1 MNLYIMGYYIM
12 KATISTQTKYEIVKS
27 VVVGNNS
34 IAAVAT
40 QFNVSPTTVRRYKA
54 ALEQQVLDD
63 VAKANE
69 LAAKQAQNDQAKPQ
83 SHRVSGYDIP
93 LTKRGG
99 RARNGRSAMFY
110 SAIGKFGIDAPSDKL
125 YNEVNRLSV
134 ESNLSILNKAT
145 FSAMLSEYK
154 AIIRKQQATATAA

>member
-1 MNLYIMGYYIM
+1 MEYYIM
-12 KATISTQTKYEIVKS
+12 KSTISAQVKYDIVKS
-27 VVVGNNS
+27 VVIGKES
-34 IAAVAT
+34 ISAVAA

-63 VAKANE
+63 AVKAAD
-69 LAAKQAQNDQAKPQ
+69 AAKHDAKQEQAKPT

-134 ESNLSILNKAT
+134 EANLSILNKAT

>member
-1 MNLYIMGYYIM
+1 M
-12 KATISTQTKYEIVKS
+12 KSTISDQVKYDIVKS
-27 VVVGNNS
+27 VVIGKES
-34 IAAVAT
+34 ISAVAA

-63 VAKANE
+63 AVKAAE
-69 LAAKQAQNDQAKPQ
+69 AAKQEQAKPT

-134 ESNLSILNKAT
+134 EANLSILNKAT

>member
-1 MNLYIMGYYIM
+1 M
-12 KATISTQTKYEIVKS
+12 KSTISAQVKYDIVKS
-27 VVVGNNS
+27 VVIGKES
-34 IAAVAT
+34 ISAVAA

-63 VAKANE
+63 AVKAAE
-69 LAAKQAQNDQAKPQ
+69 AAKQEQAKPT

-134 ESNLSILNKAT
+134 EANLSILNKAT

>member
-1 MNLYIMGYYIM
+1 M
-12 KATISTQTKYEIVKS
+12 KSTISAQVKYDIVKS
-27 VVVGNNS
+27 VVIGKES
-34 IAAVAT
+34 ISDVAA

-63 VAKANE
+63 AVKAAD
-69 LAAKQAQNDQAKPQ
+69 AAKQEQAKPT

-134 ESNLSILNKAT
+134 EANLSILNKAT

-154 AIIRKQQATATAA
+154 GIIRKQQATATAA

>member
-1 MNLYIMGYYIM
+1 M
-12 KATISTQTKYEIVKS
+12 KSTISAQVKYDIVKS
-27 VVVGNNS
+27 VVIGKES
-34 IAAVAT
+34 ISAVAA

-63 VAKANE
+63 VTKAAE
-69 LAAKQAQNDQAKPQ
+69 AAAKQEHKPT

-110 SAIGKFGIDAPSDKL
+110 SAIGKFGIDAPSDNL

-134 ESNLSILNKAT
+134 EANLSILNKAT

>member
-1 MNLYIMGYYIM
+1 M
-12 KATISTQTKYEIVKS
+12 KSTISAQVKYDIVKS
-27 VVVGNNS
+27 VVIGKES
-34 IAAVAT
+34 ISTVAT

-63 VAKANE
+63 AVKAAE
-69 LAAKQAQNDQAKPQ
+69 AAKQEQAKPT

-134 ESNLSILNKAT
+134 EANLSILNKAT

>member
-1 MNLYIMGYYIM
+1 M
-12 KATISTQTKYEIVKS
+12 KSTISAQVKYDIVKS
-27 VVVGNNS
+27 VVIGKES

-40 QFNVSPTTVRRYKA
+40 QFNISPTTVRRYKA

-63 VAKANE
+63 AVKAAD
-69 LAAKQAQNDQAKPQ
+69 AAKQEQAKPT

-134 ESNLSILNKAT
+134 EANLSILNKAT